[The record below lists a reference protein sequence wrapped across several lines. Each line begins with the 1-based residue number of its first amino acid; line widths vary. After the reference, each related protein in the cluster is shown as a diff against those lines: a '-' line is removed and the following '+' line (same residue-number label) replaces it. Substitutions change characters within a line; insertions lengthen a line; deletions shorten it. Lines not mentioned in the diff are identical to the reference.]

1 MTPDRVTVLVAGDPG
16 IGAPPAVPV
25 GAEIDVVGQVDTGN
39 EAISM
44 VLTELPDVL
53 LLDTRI
59 VETDARAVCRRIREW
74 APATRV
80 LAATEHDDEQAY
92 TTVVA
97 GAAGAVRRD
106 VDNSTIVAALCE
118 VARGESVLLPRMA
131 SRLLH
136 DLDAWAERSADPLH
150 PPPTL
155 TATEREVLTRIG
167 QGVDPAMIAV
177 THAVTSHLVNLHA
190 GFAVAK
196 LHRYVL
202 GSERIAADRRR

>member
-1 MTPDRVTVLVAGDPG
+1 MTVLIAGDPG
-16 IGAPPAVPV
+16 IGAPPAIPA

-59 VETDARAVCRRIREW
+59 LETDARAVCRRIREW

-106 VDNSTIVAALCE
+106 VDNATIVAALSE